1 MSEERML
8 IDRNS
13 PGWRYLRNEER
24 LQAGDEF
31 LSTECMWL
39 PTNRA
44 GEISGP
50 NVPYRRRI
58 EPQQPEPQQQY
69 LD

>member
-13 PGWRYLRNEER
+13 PGWRYLRNDEI

-31 LSTECMWL
+31 LTTECMWI
-39 PTNRA
+39 PTKRV

-50 NVPYRRRI
+50 NVPCRRRI
-58 EPQQPEPQQQY
+58 EPQPLQP
-69 LD
+69 D